1 MKAFVNF
8 AGDLFV
14 VATNGIIDLPKTK
27 KREAQLV
34 IPWTREQHH
43 AFLAAAPYRQAQ
55 ATAREILLEWAAGR
69 IQGERIPQP
78 LRIAKR
84 KRK

>member
-1 MKAFVNF
+1 MAKSQQ
-8 AGDLFV
+8 
-14 VATNGIIDLPKTK
+14 
-27 KREAQLV
+27 REAQLV

-43 AFLAAAPYRQAQ
+43 AFLDAAPYRQAQ

-78 LRIAKR
+78 LRTTKR